1 MYIITGPSGGFLSDP
16 SVSPEAA
23 EGYCKMPG
31 LASGDCPVK
40 AVLLTHGHHDHI
52 KYIDSWISSYPD
64 ASVYFSSNDRELIK
78 NSFMNCSYM
87 EGREITY
94 DFKFSDLAGTYGQNT
109 YKDDSIEIRTFET
122 PGHTMGSVCFLVNL
136 SGEEMLFT
144 GDTVFRG
151 SVGRTDM
158 PGGSSKML
166 AESIRRIAK
175 FDPDLKIYPGHG
187 PESTIGYEIRFNP
200 CFSL

>member
-1 MYIITGPSGGFLSDP
+1 
-16 SVSPEAA
+16 
-23 EGYCKMPG
+23 
-31 LASGDCPVK
+31 
-40 AVLLTHGHHDHI
+40 
-52 KYIDSWISSYPD
+52 
-64 ASVYFSSNDRELIK
+64 
-78 NSFMNCSYM
+78 M

-158 PGGSSKML
+158 PGGSSRML

-200 CFSL
+200 FFSL